1 MIILASNSPRRRELL
16 QMAGYKFM
24 VSASHCNETSKFT
37 DPENMTMEIAM
48 KKAYATFYSEKD
60 DIIIGADTVVVCDGK
75 ALGKPQDKEQAADML
90 RILSGKTHS
99 VYTGVCLLRNGES
112 ECFCSKTDVT
122 FYQLDESTIDWYV
135 NTNEPMDKAGAYG
148 IQGKGAL
155 LVEKI
160 NGDYYNVVGL
170 PIAKLNRKLKELLE
184 DK

>member
-1 MIILASNSPRRRELL
+1 
-16 QMAGYKFM
+16 MAGYKFM
-24 VSASHCNETSKFT
+24 VSASHCDETSKFT
-37 DPENMTMEIAM
+37 DSENMTMEIAM

-90 RILSGKTHS
+90 RMLSGKTHS

-160 NGDYYNVVGL
+160 DGDYYNVVGL

>member
-1 MIILASNSPRRRELL
+1 MPMNENRE
-16 QMAGYKFM
+16 YR
-24 VSASHCNETSKFT
+24 
-37 DPENMTMEIAM
+37 NMTMEIAM

-90 RILSGKTHS
+90 RMLSGKTHS

-160 NGDYYNVVGL
+160 DGDYYNVVGL

>member
-1 MIILASNSPRRRELL
+1 
-16 QMAGYKFM
+16 
-24 VSASHCNETSKFT
+24 
-37 DPENMTMEIAM
+37 
-48 KKAYATFYSEKD
+48 
-60 DIIIGADTVVVCDGK
+60 
-75 ALGKPQDKEQAADML
+75 ML
-90 RILSGKTHS
+90 RMLSGKTHS

-160 NGDYYNVVGL
+160 DGDYYNVVGL

>member
-1 MIILASNSPRRRELL
+1 
-16 QMAGYKFM
+16 
-24 VSASHCNETSKFT
+24 
-37 DPENMTMEIAM
+37 MTMEIAM

-75 ALGKPQDKEQAADML
+75 ALGKHQDKEQAADML
-90 RILSGKTHS
+90 RMLSGKTHS

-160 NGDYYNVVGL
+160 DGDYYNVVGL

>member
-24 VSASHCNETSKFT
+24 VSASHRDETSKFT

-48 KKAYATFYSEKD
+48 KKAYATFYSDKD

-90 RILSGKTHS
+90 RMLSGKTHS

-160 NGDYYNVVGL
+160 DGDYYNVVGL